1 MGFNIVLEDEDRSAL
16 EQIDDPKGLLYSIL
30 PEEANPPY
38 QYLPYID
45 RYGDTVFNRPQM
57 EPFLREWELLIAKS
71 ADLETRRL
79 LVEVRRLA
87 SECRDQVHLY
97 LRFVGE

>member
-1 MGFNIVLEDEDRSAL
+1 
-16 EQIDDPKGLLYSIL
+16 LLYRVF
-30 PEEANPPY
+30 PEQADAVF

-57 EPFLREWELLIAKS
+57 EPFLRELDRLMVS
-71 ADLETRRL
+71 CSDL
-79 LVEVRRLA
+79 EVRRLLGEVKRLA
-87 SECRDQVHLY
+87 AACQNGVHLY